1 MEGRA
6 YAGGVD
12 PGKVFL
18 RKYLMVRGRAT
29 FASAIAA
36 TPSLKRTRFLFL
48 FCPLRT
54 DDRCTLARVACER
67 LARAPV
73 LICAGGLSAG
83 HWCAGLSACDARP
96 RCALASAVG
105 SPSCARVR
113 LPLGLVKTAVAIAGE
128 DHDGP
133 RGAAGFNYAQVVLVS
148 LLVSFITH
156 GRATAPIPAS
166 AHLAYTV
173 LPRR

>member
-29 FASAIAA
+29 FASALAA

-54 DDRCTLARVACER
+54 DDAPWPVSRVSD
-67 LARAPV
+67 LHAPP
-73 LICAGGLSAG
+73 C
-83 HWCAGLSACDARP
+83 
-96 RCALASAVG
+96 
-105 SPSCARVR
+105 
-113 LPLGLVKTAVAIAGE
+113 
-128 DHDGP
+128 
-133 RGAAGFNYAQVVLVS
+133 
-148 LLVSFITH
+148 
-156 GRATAPIPAS
+156 
-166 AHLAYTV
+166 
-173 LPRR
+173 